1 MYQLFIVVILLLLFF
16 REIELNIYNFSWI
29 FIIVSFV
36 YLGEVSEK
44 FYQKKINKNNIENFR
59 DLNDFELDLHKDNDL
74 QRRNNEN
81 ELSSDLRLIENKD
94 NDIPVPSNFSIGNP
108 PNSNPNT
115 PYSNNIINSYARVDR
130 DYLFNPMNIE
140 KKSESSQNNI
150 KNNQNQESLL
160 HKSNLKESMC
170 SNYENDED
178 NENNKLSSKNT
189 INHVN
194 FIEPISTN
202 LSNKKDDSF

>member
-1 MYQLFIVVILLLLFF
+1 M
-16 REIELNIYNFSWI
+16 I

-140 KKSESSQNNI
+140 KKSESLQNNI
-150 KNNQNQESLL
+150 TNNQNQESLL

-170 SNYENDED
+170 SNYENDEND
-178 NENNKLSSKNT
+178 KLSSKNT